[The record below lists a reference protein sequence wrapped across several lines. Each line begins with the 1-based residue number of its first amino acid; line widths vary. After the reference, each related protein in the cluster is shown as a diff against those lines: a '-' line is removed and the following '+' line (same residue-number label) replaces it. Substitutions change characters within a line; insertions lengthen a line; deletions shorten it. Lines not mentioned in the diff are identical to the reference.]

1 MGSRRERGRHPDDA
15 PPSSP
20 HAPPSLGRPRPS
32 GGSDEG
38 NRAELGRQ
46 PGFVE
51 WDRVATSQRDEA
63 EAGREGTGMT
73 RLQIIDM
80 ATMQLVGIVW
90 TEAESPID
98 LDELIPDDNLGG
110 MVDSVGGRFFILPRD
125 HPARRR

>member
-1 MGSRRERGRHPDDA
+1 
-15 PPSSP
+15 
-20 HAPPSLGRPRPS
+20 
-32 GGSDEG
+32 
-38 NRAELGRQ
+38 
-46 PGFVE
+46 
-51 WDRVATSQRDEA
+51 
-63 EAGREGTGMT
+63 MT